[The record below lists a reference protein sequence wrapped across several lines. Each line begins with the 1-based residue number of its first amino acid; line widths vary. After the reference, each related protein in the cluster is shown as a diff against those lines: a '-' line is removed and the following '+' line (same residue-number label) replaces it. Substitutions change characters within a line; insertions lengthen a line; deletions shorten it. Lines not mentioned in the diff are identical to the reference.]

1 MAIHLANRKEIR
13 WEKSMDYPMVI
24 LTDYHSGYPM
34 ATNLVFLQTGRRSDF
49 LKVTPMDCL
58 MVNLKVSPHLGM
70 LTDSHLDC
78 LKDCLKDSQK
88 EFPQTDWPM
97 AKHLAMLTVTRSV
110 TLRACLLTVMRL
122 VNWKGN
128 HWAMLMD
135 FDLVIH
141 LDCLKDSHSVI
152 QKVTLKVFPQMV
164 KHWVNHLVTHWVNHL
179 DLLKV
184 YPLKAMRWGYQMD
197 FQMAK
202 LTVKTMV

>member
-1 MAIHLANRKEIR
+1 MAKSMGFQKAKLMATLTDYQMGSQKDCQMVNWMAMSLANRTAKCLEI
-13 WEKSMDYPMVI
+13 
-24 LTDYHSGYPM
+24 
-34 ATNLVFLQTGRRSDF
+34 QTA
-49 LKVTPMDCL
+49 KQT
-58 MVNLKVSPHLGM
+58 VSPRSAMRSGCS
-70 LTDSHLDC
+70 TVNRTGC
-78 LKDCLKDSQK
+78 LKDCL
-88 EFPQTDWPM
+88 M
-97 AKHLAMLTVTRSV
+97 ATRMDCLRVIRSEKCSVSLTVTRSV